1 MFDGLAGRFVQ
12 RGITTGFFQVQFL
25 DIPVFHDDE
34 FTDCRTGYSHSSG
47 FFRVNQMLS
56 DVSDDITVMVGYVIL
71 DRVFSRT
78 IAIVVTVTAA
88 FKAVLSGLKIKTKQ

>member
-1 MFDGLAGRFVQ
+1 M
-12 RGITTGFFQVQFL
+12 QFL
-25 DIPVFHDDE
+25 DIPVFHDGE

-71 DRVFSRT
+71 DRVFSST
-78 IAIVVTVTAA
+78 IVVTVTAA